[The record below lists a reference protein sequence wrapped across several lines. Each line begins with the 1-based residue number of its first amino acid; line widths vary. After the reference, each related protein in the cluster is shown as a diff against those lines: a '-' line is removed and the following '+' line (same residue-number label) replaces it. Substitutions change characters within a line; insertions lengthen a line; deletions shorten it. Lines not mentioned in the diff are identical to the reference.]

1 MNKKEFAL
9 IAAALT
15 AAYPNSKIL
24 SEKTSLEVWYRML
37 GDLNYDVVENAVTEC
52 IATHTFPPS
61 IAEIRDLCIDRLTGP
76 RLTVDEAWG
85 TVKKAIRRY
94 GYYRPEEAFASM
106 DYTTLSIVKNLG
118 WTNLCLSENDVADRA
133 NFRMAYEA
141 KIARVDKERLLPESI
156 SEKKAQIQEHY
167 IGKIKE
173 LTDNIKLL
181 E

>member
-1 MNKKEFAL
+1 MNKKEFGL

-15 AAYPNSKIL
+15 TAYPNSKFL

-37 GDLNYDVVENAVTEC
+37 GDLNYDVVENAVAEC

-61 IAEIRDLCIDRLTGP
+61 IAEIRNLCIDRLTP
-76 RLTVDEAWG
+76 PKLTADEAWG
-85 TVKKAIRRY
+85 TVQKAMRRY
-94 GYYRPEEAFASM
+94 GYYRPEEAFALM
-106 DYTTLSIVKNLG
+106 DDITLSIVKNLG
-118 WTNLCLSENDVADRA
+118 WTNLCMSENDVADRA

-141 KIARVDKERLLPESI
+141 KIARANKERLLPLSV
-156 SEKKAQIQEHY
+156 SEKKTQMQEYY
-167 IGKIKE
+167 IGKINE